1 MEGWTLFIAFS
12 SCLVLAHC
20 FCHAHLHLPVVS
32 YPSPP
37 FFSSSSLLL
46 SPPLLSVFWAN
57 LSLSGSMNTAEFHLN
72 PRTCEL
78 WAKQE
83 EQRTLLF
90 HIQSNYS
97 NYVIELSLQRSL
109 HCSTVRN
116 TVNKQKERGERE
128 AEDRQ
133 QKTLRQFD
141 AVISNCLDR
150 FSDEF
155 LCRCID
161 PNQPSAPAQ
170 PDVLNLLFKACS
182 EGCNHIWLTAY
193 INDEHSSSIASF
205 TV

>member
-1 MEGWTLFIAFS
+1 
-12 SCLVLAHC
+12 
-20 FCHAHLHLPVVS
+20 
-32 YPSPP
+32 
-37 FFSSSSLLL
+37 
-46 SPPLLSVFWAN
+46 
-57 LSLSGSMNTAEFHLN
+57 MNTAEFHLN
-72 PRTCEL
+72 PRTWEL

-116 TVNKQKERGERE
+116 TVNKQKEREERE
-128 AEDRQ
+128 AGDRQ

-141 AVISNCLDR
+141 AVVSNCSDR

-161 PNQPSAPAQ
+161 PNQPSAPSQ
-170 PDVLNLLFKACS
+170 PNVLNLLFKACS
-182 EGCNHIWLTAY
+182 ERCNHIWLTA
-193 INDEHSSSIASF
+193 
-205 TV
+205 